1 VKREPLHCNLFI
13 EDTIEQCCWPCHL
26 DPPKNGVEVH
36 GNFQLIRPPR
46 GGLRS
51 AMIEYVG
58 VCCLVHSK
66 ITSIT
71 IVEQI

>member
-1 VKREPLHCNLFI
+1 MIQQAPL
-13 EDTIEQCCWPCHL
+13 ECHL
-26 DPPKNGVEVH
+26 FKANDCCFDCHASEDRPY
-36 GNFQLIRPPR
+36 QLIRPPR

-51 AMIEYVG
+51 AMIEYVA